1 MKFKIPHNFCF
12 VIWSSSEG
20 SNGKKC
26 APARNRFFGKA
37 QNDSF
42 FKGFTIRSCDII
54 KILFFIIVLIVLLQS
69 CNNQPVT
76 KDIETYFQSNSIK
89 LDIKSETEY
98 AKGFDIYVLEDITKV
113 IVRNPRNPEMV
124 ISEYYLVP
132 DLETKS
138 KFADNDNI
146 IVVPINRAAVFS
158 GTQLS
163 ALIKTDLIDRI
174 VGVSEA
180 EYINNNKI
188 KSLISK
194 GIIKELASNG
204 EFYLETAL
212 EVNPDI
218 IFHSPYKLNESH
230 PLAVTNITMVP
241 FLDFM
246 ETTPLGRA
254 EWLKFTSAFFG
265 KTEMSDSI
273 FQDIV
278 NEYDKYALMLV
289 NIENKPTVFS
299 DKYFNGQWYVP
310 GGKSYIAK
318 LFKDAGA
325 DYLWKSDEGVAS
337 FPLDYEVVFQ
347 KAVHADFWR
356 IVGSF
361 NDEASY
367 EYLGLENEL
376 YSHFDAFKNKK
387 IIWCNAQTS
396 SYFENSPLEPH
407 LVLADLIHCFH
418 PELLPDYEPKYYR
431 LIK

>member
-1 MKFKIPHNFCF
+1 MRFSNNPFLKFL
-12 VIWSSSEG
+12 S
-20 SNGKKC
+20 
-26 APARNRFFGKA
+26 
-37 QNDSF
+37 
-42 FKGFTIRSCDII
+42 KGFFIDSCRSYGKRFSISTCDIF
-54 KILFFIIVLIVLLQS
+54 KILFFLIVLAVLLQS
-69 CNNQPVT
+69 CGNQTKT
-76 KDIETYFQSNSIK
+76 KDIEIYFNRNSVG
-89 LDIKSETEY
+89 LDLKSEVDY
-98 AKGFDIYVLEDITKV
+98 AKGFDIFKLQNITKV
-113 IVRNPRNPEMV
+113 VVKNPRVPKNV
-124 ISEYYLVP
+124 IAEYYLVP

-146 IVVPINRAAVFS
+146 IVVPLNRAAVFS

-163 ALIKTDLIDRI
+163 ALIKIGLIEKI

-180 EYINNNKI
+180 EYISNNKI
-188 KSLISK
+188 KNLISEGK
-194 GIIKELASNG
+194 IKELASNG

-212 EVNPDI
+212 KVKPEV

-230 PLAVTNITMVP
+230 PLAVTNITMIP

-265 KTEMSDSI
+265 KVDLSDSI
-273 FQDIV
+273 FQNIV
-278 NEYDKYALMLV
+278 NNYEKYSSMV
-289 NIENKPTVFS
+289 DSTMTKPTVFS
-299 DKYFNGQWYVP
+299 DKYFSGQWYVP
-310 GGKSYIAK
+310 GGKSYVAK

-325 DYLWKSDEGVAS
+325 DYLWKSNEGVAS
-337 FPLDYEVVFQ
+337 FPLDYEVVYQ

-361 NDEASY
+361 NDEGSY
-367 EYLGLENEL
+367 EYLKMENEL

-387 IIWCNAQTS
+387 IIWCDAQTS

-418 PELLPDYEPKYYR
+418 PDLLPDYEPKYYK